1 MCDRDP
7 ARSAVSR
14 HSLSLVAFAA
24 LLAACAPADERGKE
38 PPPPGDGAQDSADRL
53 GEVSFPVSCSEEVQ
67 SDFDRAVALLHS
79 FEFEESR
86 GVFASIASRDPDC
99 AMAHWGVAMTYYH
112 PLWGPPTQ
120 SDLEFGRAAVE
131 EAQALARPE
140 READYIE
147 AIATFYRG
155 YEEIDHRTRARAYE
169 RAMASVHERNPEDR
183 EAEIFY
189 TLAILSNADPTDK
202 TYSVQERTGAV
213 LERMLV
219 EMPNHPGLVHYIIHS
234 YDYPP
239 LAPRAVE
246 AAHRYLEIAPSLP
259 HAVHMSSHIFTQV
272 GMWEASIGANTT
284 SAASAPERGERLGTH
299 AQAQLAEMHALD
311 YLVYAYL
318 QRGEDERAR
327 EVVEHIR
334 SLDGLNWA
342 DGVVA
347 FNAGAVP
354 VRYAVERRRW
364 EEAASL
370 PPPTEVEQ
378 AGGNYQTR
386 GMVALRYWARAVGAA
401 RSGQIERSERE
412 LARLEEIAAE
422 LGKHP
427 VAWARNTGE
436 VLRLEAAAWLAL
448 AKGEPERALDL
459 MRSAATLEDETDKNS
474 LSPGRV
480 LPVHEQLG
488 DLLMELGRP
497 EEALRAYEASLEH
510 ATGRFW
516 SYYGAATAARAAG
529 KLDVARTFYQRLVEL
544 AVPGSPR
551 QELKEARDFLAAA

>member
-1 MCDRDP
+1 MCNRYP

-14 HSLSLVAFAA
+14 HPLSLVAFAA
-24 LLAACAPADERGKE
+24 LLAACAPGDERGQE
-38 PPPPGDGAQDSADRL
+38 PPPPGGRAQDPAYRL

-86 GVFASIASRDPDC
+86 GVFSSIAHRDPDC
-99 AMAHWGVAMTYYH
+99 AMAYWGVAMTYYH
-112 PLWGPPTQ
+112 PLWAPPTQ
-120 SDLEFGRAAVE
+120 RDLELGRAAVE
-131 EAQALARPE
+131 KAQALARPKP
-140 READYIE
+140 EADYIE

-169 RAMASVHERNPEDR
+169 GAMAAVHKRNSEDR

-202 TYSVQERTGAV
+202 TYSVQERTGSA
-213 LERMLV
+213 LERLFV
-219 EMPNHPGLVHYIIHS
+219 EMPNHPGLAHYIIHS

-284 SAASAPERGERLGTH
+284 SAESAPERGERLGTH
-299 AQAQLAEMHALD
+299 AQAQLQEMHSLD

-318 QRGEDERAR
+318 QRGEDDKAWD
-327 EVVEHIR
+327 VVEHIR
-334 SLDGLNWA
+334 SLEGLNWA
-342 DGVVA
+342 NGVVA

-354 VRYAVERRRW
+354 VRYAFERRRW

-370 PPPTEVEQ
+370 PPPTEAEQ
-378 AGGNYQTR
+378 AGGNYETR
-386 GMVALRYWARAVGAA
+386 GVVALRYWARAVGAA
-401 RSGQIERSERE
+401 RSGQIEQSERE

-436 VLRLEAAAWLAL
+436 VLRLEAVAWLAL

-459 MRSAATLEDETDKNS
+459 MRSAAALEDETDKSS

-510 ATGRFW
+510 AAGRFW
-516 SYYGAATAARAAG
+516 SYYGAATAARADG
-529 KLDVARTFYQRLVEL
+529 KLEVARAYYQRLVEL

>member
-1 MCDRDP
+1 MCNRYP

-14 HSLSLVAFAA
+14 HPLSLVAFAA
-24 LLAACAPADERGKE
+24 LLAACAPGDERGQE
-38 PPPPGDGAQDSADRL
+38 PPPPGGRAQDPADRL

-86 GVFASIASRDPDC
+86 GVFSSIAHRDPDC
-99 AMAHWGVAMTYYH
+99 AMAYWGVAMTYYH
-112 PLWGPPTQ
+112 PLWAPPTQ
-120 SDLEFGRAAVE
+120 RDLELGRAAVE
-131 EAQALARPE
+131 KAQALARPK

-169 RAMASVHERNPEDR
+169 GAMATVHKRNSEDR

-202 TYSVQERTGAV
+202 TYSVQERTGSA
-213 LERMLV
+213 LERLFV
-219 EMPNHPGLVHYIIHS
+219 EMPNHPGLAHYIIHS

-284 SAASAPERGERLGTH
+284 SAESARERGERLGTH
-299 AQAQLAEMHALD
+299 AQAQLQEMHSLD

-318 QRGEDERAR
+318 QRGEDDKAWD
-327 EVVEHIR
+327 VVEHIR
-334 SLDGLNWA
+334 SLEGLNWA
-342 DGVVA
+342 NGVVA

-354 VRYAVERRRW
+354 VRYAFERRRW

-370 PPPTEVEQ
+370 PPPTEAEQ
-378 AGGNYQTR
+378 AGGNYETR
-386 GMVALRYWARAVGAA
+386 GVVALRYWARAVGAA
-401 RSGQIERSERE
+401 RSGQIEQSERE

-436 VLRLEAAAWLAL
+436 VLRLEAVAWLAL

-459 MRSAATLEDETDKNS
+459 MRSAAALEDETDKSS

-510 ATGRFW
+510 AAGRFW
-516 SYYGAATAARAAG
+516 SYYGAATAARADG
-529 KLDVARTFYQRLVEL
+529 KLEVARAYYQRLVEL

>member
-1 MCDRDP
+1 MCHRYP
-7 ARSAVSR
+7 ARLAVSR

-24 LLAACAPADERGKE
+24 LLAACAPGDERGE
-38 PPPPGDGAQDSADRL
+38 GPPAPGDGAQDSADRV

-86 GVFASIASRDPDC
+86 GVFASIASGDPDC

-112 PLWGPPTQ
+112 PLWAPPTQ
-120 SDLEFGRAAVE
+120 RDLELGREAVE
-131 EAQALARPE
+131 KAQALARPE

-169 RAMASVHERNPEDR
+169 RAMASANERNPEDR

-202 TYSVQERTGAV
+202 TYSVQERTGSA

-272 GMWEASIGANTT
+272 GMWEASIGANTI
-284 SAASAPERGERLGTH
+284 SAEAAPERGERLGTH

-311 YLVYAYL
+311 YLVYAFL
-318 QRGEDERAR
+318 QRGEDEKAR

-334 SLDGLNWA
+334 SLEGLNWA

-354 VRYAVERRRW
+354 VRYAFERRRW

-370 PPPTEVEQ
+370 PPPTEAEQ

-386 GMVALRYWARAVGAA
+386 TMIALRYWARAVGAA

-422 LGKHP
+422 LGQDP

-459 MRSAATLEDETDKNS
+459 MRSAAALEDETDKS
-474 LSPGRV
+474 GLSPGRV

-529 KLDVARTFYQRLVEL
+529 KPEVARAYYRRLVEL
-544 AVPGSPR
+544 AVRGSSR
-551 QELKEARDFLAAA
+551 QELKEARDFLAET

>member
-1 MCDRDP
+1 
-7 ARSAVSR
+7 
-14 HSLSLVAFAA
+14 
-24 LLAACAPADERGKE
+24 
-38 PPPPGDGAQDSADRL
+38 
-53 GEVSFPVSCSEEVQ
+53 
-67 SDFDRAVALLHS
+67 
-79 FEFEESR
+79 
-86 GVFASIASRDPDC
+86 
-99 AMAHWGVAMTYYH
+99 
-112 PLWGPPTQ
+112 
-120 SDLEFGRAAVE
+120 
-131 EAQALARPE
+131 
-140 READYIE
+140 
-147 AIATFYRG
+147 
-155 YEEIDHRTRARAYE
+155 
-169 RAMASVHERNPEDR
+169 
-183 EAEIFY
+183 
-189 TLAILSNADPTDK
+189 
-202 TYSVQERTGAV
+202 
-213 LERMLV
+213 MLV

-272 GMWEASIGANTT
+272 GMWEASIGANTI
-284 SAASAPERGERLGTH
+284 SAESAPERGERLGTH

-311 YLVYAYL
+311 YLVYAFL
-318 QRGEDERAR
+318 QRGEDEKAR

-334 SLDGLNWA
+334 SLEGLNWA

-354 VRYAVERRRW
+354 VRYAFERRRW

-370 PPPTEVEQ
+370 PPPTEAEQ
-378 AGGNYQTR
+378 VGGNYQTR
-386 GMVALRYWARAVGAA
+386 TMIALRYWARAVGAA
-401 RSGQIERSERE
+401 RNGQIERSERE

-422 LGKHP
+422 LGQDP

-459 MRSAATLEDETDKNS
+459 MRSAAALEDETDKS
-474 LSPGRV
+474 GLSPGRV

-497 EEALRAYEASLEH
+497 EEALRAYEASLQH

-529 KLDVARTFYQRLVEL
+529 KMEVARAYYQRLVEL
-544 AVPGSPR
+544 AVPGSSR
-551 QELKEARDFLAAA
+551 QELKEARDFLAEA